1 MRRMCRE
8 YGFITVAGYTR
19 SLPCI
24 WKIFIF
30 VYKPSPESTTMFVER
45 GGTGDLTHYHVDKFR

>member
-1 MRRMCRE
+1 MCRE